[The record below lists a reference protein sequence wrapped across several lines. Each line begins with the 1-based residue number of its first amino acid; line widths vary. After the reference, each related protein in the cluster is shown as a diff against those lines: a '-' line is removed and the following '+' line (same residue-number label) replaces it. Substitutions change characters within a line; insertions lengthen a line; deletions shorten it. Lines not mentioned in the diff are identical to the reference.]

1 MQRLPPPSRPRC
13 LLVDA
18 DDSFAQILAGIITPH
33 GFDIKILGEPF
44 AALLELRARRYDLVL
59 FDLSSKDGDAAFVLD
74 RVRTE
79 MPAVLEH
86 TVIVT
91 TNPLV
96 ASEVSVGV
104 PVIGKSDLAPLMR
117 YLTL

>member
-1 MQRLPPPSRPRC
+1 MHRLPSPSRPRC
-13 LLVDA
+13 LVVDPDA
-18 DDSFAQILAGIITPH
+18 GFAKILAGIIAPH
-33 GFDIKILGEPF
+33 GFDITILAEPI
-44 AALLELRARRYDLVL
+44 AALRDLRAHWYDLVV
-59 FDLSSKDGDAAFVLD
+59 FDLSAKDGDAAFVLD
-74 RVRTE
+74 MVRSE
-79 MPAVLEH
+79 LPRVLER

-96 ASEVSVGV
+96 ASDVTAGV